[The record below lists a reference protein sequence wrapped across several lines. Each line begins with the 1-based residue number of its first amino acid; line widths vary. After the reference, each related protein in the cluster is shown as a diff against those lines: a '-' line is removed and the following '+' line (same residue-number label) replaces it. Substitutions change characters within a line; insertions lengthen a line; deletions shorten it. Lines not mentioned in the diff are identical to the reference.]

1 MISELPLKGDFVY
14 GDKAK
19 KITSCRP
26 KENDIL
32 MDIEWEPRDNG
43 TIPAKTTVSSK
54 AVRIFDSD
62 LLIDFY
68 ESKIKFTYNSNNDKK
83 KLAQQKAVVKKEYLS
98 PPNLKQ
104 WWFNY

>member
-26 KENDIL
+26 KEHDIL

-43 TIPAKTTVSSK
+43 IVPERTTISSK

-68 ESKIKFTYNSNNDKK
+68 ESKIKFTYNNNDKK
-83 KLAQQKAVVKKEYLS
+83 KIAQQKAVVKKEYLS
-98 PPNLKQ
+98 PPNPK
-104 WWFNY
+104 